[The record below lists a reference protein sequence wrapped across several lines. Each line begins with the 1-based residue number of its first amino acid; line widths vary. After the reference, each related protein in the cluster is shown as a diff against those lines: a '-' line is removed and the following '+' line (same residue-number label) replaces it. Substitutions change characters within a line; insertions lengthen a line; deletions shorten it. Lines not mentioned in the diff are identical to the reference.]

1 LPEHLIGALQTID
14 ADLSVAIVRALQ
26 SLAPQR
32 PPGPA
37 EMITYG
43 ARAVI
48 TVPRSRELRERTGA
62 DLVPLSD
69 GRALMSFDDQLAI
82 ARFELALLDGLV
94 DPTLG
99 DETRQLFDAV
109 AGILRDAR
117 RDSRVEVRPRQI
129 IELRWK
135 SARPNGKTDEG
146 GGNS

>member
-1 LPEHLIGALQTID
+1 M
-14 ADLSVAIVRALQ
+14 
-26 SLAPQR
+26 PQ
-32 PPGPA
+32 GPA

-48 TVPRSRELRERTGA
+48 TVPRNRQLRELTGA

-82 ARFELALLDGLV
+82 ARFEVALLDGLV
-94 DPTLG
+94 DRTLD
-99 DETRQLFDAV
+99 DETRQLFEAV

-117 RDSRVEVRPRQI
+117 RDSRVEVRGRQI

-135 SARPNGKTDEG
+135 PAANGTDGEDG
-146 GGNS
+146 ANS